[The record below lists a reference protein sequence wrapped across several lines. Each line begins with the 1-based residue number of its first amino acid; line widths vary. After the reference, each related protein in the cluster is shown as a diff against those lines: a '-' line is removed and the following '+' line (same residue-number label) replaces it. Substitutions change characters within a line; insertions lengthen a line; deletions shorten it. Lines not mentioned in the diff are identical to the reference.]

1 MFFLAAVSFV
11 LSLLLTPFVRNV
23 ALRLRLFDKPDHN
36 RKIHKVPIPR
46 LGGVAILAS
55 TLAAYGLLFI
65 FNFKATSVIS
75 GGLPLAFRLLPAVAV
90 IFGIGLLDD
99 ICDLPAVF
107 KLVGQVIA
115 ALLAWGGGLHLTTIG
130 GHHLVPMLSF
140 VLTTAWIVLC
150 SNAMN
155 LIDGVDGLAAGAGLF
170 AVVTTL
176 IAALLHSNICLAFAT
191 IPLAGALLGFLR
203 YNFSPASIFLGDCG
217 SLTLGFLL
225 GCYGVLW
232 SEKSTTILSMIAP
245 LMTLFVPLLDVA
257 LAIVRRFLSGKPI
270 FGADRRHIHHRLLS
284 RGFTPRRVVIILY
297 GFCGLASIAGLAL
310 TVPDVQYRGL
320 VVGVVIVIAWL
331 GIRGLAYLEFSIL
344 GKALFRGEF
353 QRWFLAQLNLVEF
366 ERKLLA
372 SKSLEEAWDVLCR
385 ESAVFGFSGIEM
397 QVDSETWLKRAV
409 SCWHVRVDLPGRGY
423 IVLDCNKEGYGSSA
437 TVGLFVECVASA
449 FLKKLEELSP
459 HRSELPVYTEANS
472 DALRLEPLIA
482 NPLR

>member
-46 LGGVAILAS
+46 LGGVAILVS

-65 FNFKATSVIS
+65 FNVKATSVIWS
-75 GGLPLAFRLLPAVAV
+75 GVPFALRFLPAVGV
-90 IFGIGLLDD
+90 IFGIGLVDD
-99 ICDLPAVF
+99 IWELPAVF
-107 KLVGQVIA
+107 KLLGQVVA
-115 ALLAWGGGLHLTTIG
+115 ASLAWRSGVHLTTVG
-130 GHHLVPMLSF
+130 GHHLPVLSF
-140 VLTTAWIVLC
+140 VLTTVWIVGC

-155 LIDGVDGLAAGAGLF
+155 LIDGMDGLATGAGLF

-176 IAALLHSNICLAFAT
+176 LAALLHINICLAFAT

-284 RGFTPRRVVIILY
+284 QGLPPRRVVIILY

-310 TVPDVQYRGL
+310 TVPDVHYRGI
-320 VVGVVIVIAWL
+320 VVGIVIVTAWL

-366 ERKLLA
+366 EKKLMA
-372 SKSLEEAWDVLCR
+372 SKSLEETWNVLCR
-385 ESAVFGFSGIEM
+385 ESAAFGISGIEM

-409 SCWHVRVDLPGRGY
+409 TCWHVRVDFPGRGF
-423 IVLDCNKEGYGSSA
+423 IVLDCDKGGYGSSA
-437 TVGLFVECVASA
+437 AGGLFVECVARV

-459 HRSELPVYTEANS
+459 HRAELPVYAEAN
-472 DALRLEPLIA
+472 
-482 NPLR
+482 